1 MKYTKYLT
9 SDDVRALELE
19 IVSQDLKIFLT
30 RELERKIK
38 LDEFPEYDIIR
49 QNEIINKSRNIAGL
63 PVYVLEGD
71 LDGFF
76 HPAEN
81 AWHNGEF
88 QLVFR
93 RLSTIQFIEFMGDLI
108 QDRYFERSEINE
120 YLEQDNVSFR
130 FEVNEDGE
138 LAVEVFPLDKVESE
152 ETPEHP
158 NIRVV
163 AWRMDDALKRD
174 DYAGVLHASAVIF
187 ETMAKDIVGIST
199 VQNQTLKSF
208 FERYRK
214 DSLLPN
220 EILDYILSVYDSRSI
235 EPLAGHGSTQ
245 TPEIT
250 KETAI
255 VLSEMTKAFVKI
267 EYTLH
272 KEVPVK
278 P

>member
-1 MKYTKYLT
+1 MKYTRYLD
-9 SDDVRALELE
+9 SDDITALELE
-19 IVSQDLKIFLT
+19 IVSQDLKTYLT
-30 RELERKIK
+30 RELEGQIES
-38 LDEFPEYDIIR
+38 DEFPEHDIIR
-49 QNEIINKSRNIAGL
+49 QNRLINKSRSLAGL

-71 LDGFF
+71 SDGYF

-93 RLSTIQFIEFMGDLI
+93 RLNTTQFIEFMGDLI
-108 QDRYFERSEINE
+108 QEEFFEKDEINK
-120 YLEQDNVSFR
+120 YLERDNVSFR
-130 FEVNEDGE
+130 FETNDNGE
-138 LAVEVFPLDKVESE
+138 LAVEVLPLDKIESE
-152 ETPEHP
+152 SPPEHP

-163 AWRMDDALKRD
+163 ASRMDDALKRD

-187 ETMAKDIVGIST
+187 ETMAKDIVGIPT

-220 EILDYILSVYDSRSI
+220 EILDFILNVYDSRST
-235 EPLAGHGSTQ
+235 EPLAGHGSTEA
-245 TPEIT
+245 PEIT
-250 KETAI
+250 REIAI

-272 KEVPVK
+272 REVSVK

>member
-1 MKYTKYLT
+1 MIYTKYLA
-9 SDDVRALELE
+9 SDDVKALELE

-30 RELERKIK
+30 RELQSKIESG
-38 LDEFPEYDIIR
+38 EFPEHNIIS
-49 QNEIINKSRNIAGL
+49 QNIFINKSRSLAGL

-71 LDGFF
+71 LDGYF

-93 RLSTIQFIEFMGDLI
+93 RLTTILFIEFIGDLI
-108 QDRYFERSEINE
+108 KNGYFEKNEIND
-120 YLEQDNVSFR
+120 YLERDNVSFR
-130 FEVNEDGE
+130 FKTNEDGE

-152 ETPEHP
+152 SPPEHP

-163 AWRMDDALKRD
+163 ASRMDDALKRD

-199 VQNQTLKSF
+199 VQNKTLKSF
-208 FERYRK
+208 FDRYRK
-214 DSLLPN
+214 DSLVPG
-220 EILDYILSVYDSRSI
+220 EILDFILNVYDSRST
-235 EPLAGHGSTQ
+235 EPLAGHGSTKE
-245 TPEIT
+245 PEIS

-255 VLSEMTKAFVKI
+255 VLSEMTKAFVRI

-272 KEVPVK
+272 KEASVK

>member
-19 IVSQDLKIFLT
+19 IVSQELKIFLT
-30 RELERKIK
+30 RLLQRKIAS
-38 LDEFPEYDIIR
+38 DEFPEHDIIR
-49 QNEIINKSRNIAGL
+49 QNEIVNKSRNIAGL

-71 LDGFF
+71 LDGYF

-93 RLSTIQFIEFMGDLI
+93 RLSTIQFIEFIGDLI
-108 QDRYFERSEINE
+108 QEGFFERSKIND

-130 FEVNEDGE
+130 FEYNEDGE
-138 LAVEVFPLDKVESE
+138 LEVAVFPLDKVESE
-152 ETPEHP
+152 ETSEHP
-158 NIRVV
+158 NIHVV
-163 AWRMDDALKRD
+163 ARRMDDALRQD

-199 VQNQTLKSF
+199 VQSQTLKNF

-220 EILDYILSVYDSRSI
+220 EILDYILNVYDSRST

-250 KETAI
+250 KEIAI

>member
-9 SDDVRALELE
+9 SDDVKALELE
-19 IVSQDLKIFLT
+19 VVSQELKIFLT
-30 RELERKIK
+30 RELQRKIES
-38 LDEFPEYDIIR
+38 DEFPEHNIIR
-49 QNEIINKSRNIAGL
+49 QNIFINKSRSLAGL

-71 LDGFF
+71 LDGYF

-93 RLSTIQFIEFMGDLI
+93 RLNTIQFIELMGDLI
-108 QDRYFERSEINE
+108 QEDVFERREINN
-120 YLEQDNVSFR
+120 YLERDNVSFR
-130 FEVNEDGE
+130 FEFNDAAE
-138 LAVEVFPLDKVESE
+138 LNVEVFPLDEIEDASA
-152 ETPEHP
+152 PEHP

-163 AWRMDDALKRD
+163 ARRMDDALQRE

-187 ETMAKDIVGIST
+187 ETMAKDIVGVPT

-214 DSLLPN
+214 DSFLPD
-220 EILDYILSVYDSRSI
+220 EILDFILNVYDSRST
-235 EPLAGHGSTQ
+235 EPLAGHGSTT
-245 TPEIT
+245 TPTIAREN
-250 KETAI
+250 AI

-272 KEVPVK
+272 KEVSVK

>member
-9 SDDVRALELE
+9 PDDVKALELE
-19 IVSQDLKIFLT
+19 IVSQELKIFLT
-30 RELERKIK
+30 RELQRHIES
-38 LDEFPEYDIIR
+38 DEFPEHTIIR
-49 QNEIINKSRNIAGL
+49 QNELINKSRNLAGL
-63 PVYVLEGD
+63 PVYVLESD
-71 LDGFF
+71 SDGYF

-93 RLSTIQFIEFMGDLI
+93 RLSTIQFIEFIGDLI
-108 QDRYFERSEINE
+108 KDRYFEKNEVNE
-120 YLEQDNVSFR
+120 YLEKDNVSFR
-130 FEVNEDGE
+130 FEMNENGE
-138 LAVEVFPLDKVESE
+138 LAVVVFPLDKVESE
-152 ETPEHP
+152 SPPEHE

-163 AWRMDDALKRD
+163 ARRMDDALKQD

-214 DSLLPN
+214 DSLLPD
-220 EILDYILSVYDSRSI
+220 EILDFILNVYDSRST
-235 EPLAGHGSTQ
+235 EPLAGHGSTK

-255 VLSEMTKAFVKI
+255 VLSEMTKAFVRI

-272 KEVPVK
+272 KEVSVK

>member
-30 RELERKIK
+30 RELQRKITS
-38 LDEFPEYDIIR
+38 DEFPEHDIIR
-49 QNEIINKSRNIAGL
+49 QNEIINKSRSIAGL

-71 LDGFF
+71 LDGYF

-108 QDRYFERSEINE
+108 QNGYFDRSKINE

-130 FEVNEDGE
+130 FGDNEDGE
-138 LAVEVFPLDKVESE
+138 LAVEVFPLDKVESG
-152 ETPEHP
+152 ETPEQP

-163 AWRMDDALKRD
+163 ARRMDDALKQD

-220 EILDYILSVYDSRSI
+220 EILDYILNVYDSRST
-235 EPLAGHGSTQ
+235 EPLAGHGSTK

>member
-1 MKYTKYLT
+1 MKYTKFLT
-9 SDDVRALELE
+9 PDDVKTLELE
-19 IVSQDLKIFLT
+19 IVSQELKIFLT
-30 RELERKIK
+30 REFQSQIESN
-38 LDEFPEYDIIR
+38 EFPEHNIIR
-49 QNEIINKSRNIAGL
+49 QNEFINKSRSLAGL

-71 LDGFF
+71 LDGYF

-93 RLSTIQFIEFMGDLI
+93 RLTTVQFIEFIGDLI
-108 QDRYFERSEINE
+108 KDGYFEKDEVNE
-120 YLEQDNVSFR
+120 YLEKDNVSFR
-130 FEVNEDGE
+130 FEINEDGE
-138 LAVEVFPLDKVESE
+138 LAVVVFPLDKVESE
-152 ETPEHP
+152 STPEHQ

-163 AWRMDDALKRD
+163 ARRMDDALKRD

-214 DSLLPN
+214 DSLLPG
-220 EILDYILSVYDSRSI
+220 EILDFILDVYDSRST
-235 EPLAGHGSTQ
+235 EPLAGHGSIK

-255 VLSEMTKAFVKI
+255 VLSEMTKAFVRI

-272 KEVPVK
+272 KEVSVK

>member
-30 RELERKIK
+30 RELQQKITS
-38 LDEFPEYDIIR
+38 DEFPEHDIVR
-49 QNEIINKSRNIAGL
+49 QNELINKSRNIAGL

-71 LDGFF
+71 LDGYF

-108 QDRYFERSEINE
+108 QGEYFDRSEIND

-130 FEVNEDGE
+130 FENNEDGE

-163 AWRMDDALKRD
+163 ARRMDDALKRD
-174 DYAGVLHASAVIF
+174 DYAGVLVASAVIF

-199 VQNQTLKSF
+199 VQNQTLKGF

-214 DSLLPN
+214 DSLLPS
-220 EILDYILSVYDSRSI
+220 EILDYILNVYDSRST
-235 EPLAGHGSTQ
+235 EPIAAHGSTQ
-245 TPEIT
+245 IPKIA

-272 KEVPVK
+272 KEVSVK